1 MEGIRGAFSPIAVL
15 GIRSLPDALHPG
27 YRMEL
32 LSQLLATGEG
42 SVWVLAWQDNRQQTG
57 QDRPAHLGTKSPSEH
72 TYATA

>member
-32 LSQLLATGEG
+32 LSQLLATYEV
-42 SVWVLAWQDNRQQTG
+42 SVWLAG
-57 QDRPAHLGTKSPSEH
+57 QEAVQHMSAHLGAKMCPVEST
-72 TYATA
+72 